1 MPASDEQAPAVDRPK
16 HKLSQ
21 LTTYELRDYRKRL
34 EQAIAFFDR
43 KTPVPPARDDLQ
55 EALNAVIAE
64 QDERAKMS
72 RA

>member
-1 MPASDEQAPAVDRPK
+1 MNPDPVTVEPPK

-43 KTPVPPARDDLQ
+43 KTPTPPVRDDLQ
-55 EALNAVIAE
+55 QALNEVIAE
-64 QDERAKMS
+64 QDERAEMS